1 MPKEKA
7 PPGGWLP
14 PPPSEGLKPLAVA
27 NGTDKKGRWRWK
39 EVPQTKRD
47 RELRKEWKRR
57 MEKADEKGKTFFK
70 WPPKD

>member
-1 MPKEKA
+1 MPEEEA
-7 PPGGWLP
+7 PTGGWLP

-27 NGTDKKGRWRWK
+27 NGADKKGRWRWK
-39 EVPQTKRD
+39 DVPQTKRD